1 MKNKTILTSLLFIA
15 LAATN
20 CTKNTDKNI
29 DVAAPSITV
38 ISPEIDQTFT
48 TSWGGAWPEGEPV
61 TLAAKGTD
69 DMQVSSISITVTN
82 TNGDIVFIKT
92 TDNTSTN
99 ELEFTINESYTAED
113 QDTYT
118 VVFKALDASGNTATS
133 TPRTFIYK

>member
-1 MKNKTILTSLLFIA
+1 
-15 LAATN
+15 
-20 CTKNTDKNI
+20 
-29 DVAAPSITV
+29 
-38 ISPEIDQTFT
+38 
-48 TSWGGAWPEGEPV
+48 
-61 TLAAKGTD
+61 
-69 DMQVSSISITVTN
+69 MQVSSISITVTN
-82 TNGDIVFIKT
+82 TNGDIVFLKT